1 MNFDL
6 TELVVAGLFPIGCSV
21 VMPIVIVWLVM
32 KRKANETNKRAELVK
47 FAIEHNTQVDVA
59 NLIEQLSGSKAKNLK
74 ERLLT
79 RLQWGCISTA
89 SGLAILVYSLWM
101 DYKGGM
107 ATDDLSYYYLAS
119 GIALLIGIALIILFF
134 ISKKMLK
141 QEIEAETKEK
151 TTPKN

>member
-1 MNFDL
+1 
-6 TELVVAGLFPIGCSV
+6 
-21 VMPIVIVWLVM
+21 MPIVIVWLVM
-32 KRKANETNKRAELVK
+32 KRKANETNKRAEVVK

-59 NLIEQLSGSKAKNLK
+59 NLIEQLSGLKTKNQK

-79 RLQWGCISTA
+79 RLQWGFISTA
-89 SGLAILVYSLWM
+89 VGLALLVYSLWM
-101 DYKGGM
+101 DHKGGM
-107 ATDDLSYYYLAS
+107 ETYDLDIYYLAS

-141 QEIEAETKEK
+141 QEIEAETKEN

>member
-1 MNFDL
+1 MDGL
-6 TELVVAGLFPIGCSV
+6 VELVAVGLLPIGCSV

-32 KRKANETNKRAELVK
+32 KRQANETNKRAELVK

-89 SGLAILVYSLWM
+89 SGLAILVYSIWM

-107 ATDDLSYYYLAS
+107 ATDDLSNYYLAS